1 MEKRCNNPIETAES
15 IGEQYLAYVLQYLT
29 NIDIEYL
36 SLLEEIIETTN
47 WDSPQTSTD
56 WNNLAVM
63 RLISAEQTEDLGVRE
78 QLVNEAFANL
88 QRGFEIDQNSYCL
101 AHCIVLHGLLGN
113 TKIVNT
119 LALNFLVDPYLV
131 QNTATPPALIF
142 LPQKFLKPQEA
153 SLLFNANNQK
163 LKSQLIIALGLRES
177 QMFFYDDYG
186 LYYLRLS
193 QVLRNDDPIILLQLG
208 IGNLMK
214 NELAGLA
221 YLLQAWRLLPDNARI
236 IHALYLGYSQYI
248 KHQTDFRD
256 YFLNI
261 AKQQPDAEYMWARVA
276 EDSPY
281 TYIVY
286 EEDIQLAVEPSFNSI
301 VTSVLLAQGD
311 WFEYELEFWRD
322 HIKEG
327 MVVIDIGANAGVYTF
342 SAAKRV
348 GNSGLVIAVE
358 PFPLCID
365 LLHATC
371 KINNFNNVAVCG
383 LAISSLAGK
392 LKFSAGRSSE
402 ANKVIT
408 DQGASNQLNTIEVDS
423 ITLDSLVDKY
433 SLNKIDFLKIDAEGH
448 ELQVLQGA
456 TKVLTEYK
464 PQIMYENCDSIH
476 NQNLPV
482 AEYLKN
488 MGYKLFYYQ
497 PFLKKLNPINSDAD
511 LTNKLNII
519 ALPSRS

>member
-1 MEKRCNNPIETAES
+1 METAES
-15 IGEQYLAYVLQYLT
+15 IGEQYVAYVLQYLSL
-29 NIDIEYL
+29 IDIEYL

-119 LALNFLVDPYLV
+119 LAVNFLVDPYLV
-131 QNTATPPALIF
+131 QNAPTLPALIF
-142 LPQKFLKPQEA
+142 VPRKFLKPPEA
-153 SLLFNANNQK
+153 SLLFNADNQN
-163 LKSQLIIALGLRES
+163 LKPQLIIAIGLRES
-177 QMFFYDDYG
+177 QMFFYDNYG
-186 LYYLRLS
+186 FLHLRLA
-193 QVLRNDDPIILLQLG
+193 QLLRNNDPIILLRLG
-208 IGNLMK
+208 IRNLMT
-214 NELAGLA
+214 NELVGLA

-236 IHALYLGYSQYI
+236 IQALYLGYSQYI
-248 KHQTDFRD
+248 KHQTDFRN

-261 AKQQPDAEYMWARVA
+261 ARQQSGAEYMWANVA
-276 EDSPY
+276 DDSSY
-281 TYIVY
+281 TYVTY
-286 EEDIQLAVEPSFNSI
+286 EGDIQLAVEPSFNSI
-301 VTSVLLAQGD
+301 VTSVLLAQED
-311 WFEYELEFWRD
+311 WFEYELELWRD

-371 KINNFNNVAVCG
+371 KINKFNNVAVCG
-383 LAISSLAGK
+383 SAISNLVGK
-392 LKFSAGRSSE
+392 LKFSVGRSSE
-402 ANKVIT
+402 TSKVVVA
-408 DQGASNQLNTIEVDS
+408 QELSSQLNTIEVDS
-423 ITLDSLVDKY
+423 ITLDSLVDSY
-433 SLNKIDFLKIDAEGH
+433 RLNKIDFLKIDAEGH
-448 ELQVLQGA
+448 ELQVLQSA

-464 PQIMYENCDSIH
+464 PQIIYENCDSTH

-482 AEYLKN
+482 AEYLRN

-497 PFLKKLNPINSDAD
+497 PFLKKLNPIKSDAD

-519 ALPSRS
+519 ALPS